1 MPSPLRRPS
10 RSVRVSGRVSR
21 PVRLGHQSTGS
32 FFVPYPE
39 RPQAGEPTQGPH
51 GPVIPPRRPADP
63 GPADSGP
70 ADPGA
75 ADPGPPDPGPPDPG
89 PADPGADDAAQAEAS
104 QAGANQGGAGA
115 DKPGRQAGP
124 DPLPRRTPGSS
135 RAAPGSP

>member
-63 GPADSGP
+63 GP
-70 ADPGA
+70 
-75 ADPGPPDPGPPDPG
+75 PDPG

-124 DPLPRRTPGSS
+124 DPLPRRTPGS
-135 RAAPGSP
+135 